1 MKKYFYL
8 VVSALAATM
17 MSCGGGNQFKVEGN
31 IEGAGDSTMLVLE
44 CAGSGNWYFVDSGV
58 GRRLLC

>member
-44 CAGSGNWYFVDSGV
+44 CAGSGN
-58 GRRLLC
+58 